1 MELLRHELWSISVD
15 FKMDSKSKIM
25 NSNCVRA
32 TVITDCKNNHTGKE
46 KKLLTGS
53 LDIFCTPR
61 ESIMLVYISIY

>member
-32 TVITDCKNNHTGKE
+32 TVITDCKNNHIRKE